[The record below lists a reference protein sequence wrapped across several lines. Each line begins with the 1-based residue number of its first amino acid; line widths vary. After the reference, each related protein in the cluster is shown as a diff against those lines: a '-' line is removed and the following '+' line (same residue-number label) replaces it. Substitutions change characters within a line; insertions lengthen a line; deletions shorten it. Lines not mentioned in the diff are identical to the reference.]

1 MWLPSAILFSLSIAT
16 CRGYTLPFPSSLGRI
31 INGETVEP
39 GEIPYQVSL
48 QRPMDRFHF
57 CGGSV
62 ISETYV
68 ITAAH
73 CVLGRLAKSVI
84 VVAGTNDITE
94 GQGIIR
100 NVRRINTHEGYD
112 PRDAYRNDIAL
123 LKLAEPLLK
132 VPNLV
137 EYVKLP
143 SACQALTTGEDAVV
157 SGWGRIQEGGQS
169 PKLLQRATIEISD
182 QEYCTAIYHETFNME
197 VDDSQVCADVP
208 GGGKG
213 SCHGDSGG
221 PLTVNGELTGL
232 VSWANGCAREGYP
245 TVYTRVSQFLDWIEK
260 TAV

>member
-16 CRGYTLPFPSSLGRI
+16 CRGYTLRFSSSFERI

-48 QRPMDRFHF
+48 QLPIIRFHF

-62 ISETYV
+62 ISETFV

-73 CVLGRLAKSVI
+73 CVLGRLPDGVI

-100 NVRRINTHEGYD
+100 NVQRINTHEGYD

-137 EYVKLP
+137 GYIQLP
-143 SACQALTTGEDAVV
+143 SSCQTLTTGDVAVV

-169 PKLLQRATIEISD
+169 PKLLQRVAIEISD
-182 QEYCTAIYHETFNME
+182 QEYCKVIYQKTFNME
-197 VDDSQVCADVP
+197 VDDTQVCADVP
-208 GGGKG
+208 DGGKG

-245 TVYTRVSQFLDWIEK
+245 TVYTRVSEFLDWIEK

>member
-123 LKLAEPLLK
+123 LK
-132 VPNLV
+132 
-137 EYVKLP
+137 
-143 SACQALTTGEDAVV
+143 
-157 SGWGRIQEGGQS
+157 EGGQS

>member
-16 CRGYTLPFPSSLGRI
+16 CRGYTLRFSSSFERI

-48 QRPMDRFHF
+48 QLPIIRFHF

-62 ISETYV
+62 ISETFV

-73 CVLGRLAKSVI
+73 CVLGRLPDGVI

-100 NVRRINTHEGYD
+100 NVQRINTHEGYD

-123 LKLAEPLLK
+123 LK
-132 VPNLV
+132 
-137 EYVKLP
+137 
-143 SACQALTTGEDAVV
+143 
-157 SGWGRIQEGGQS
+157 EGGQS
-169 PKLLQRATIEISD
+169 PKLLQRVAIEISD
-182 QEYCTAIYHETFNME
+182 QEYCKVIYQKTFNME
-197 VDDSQVCADVP
+197 VDDTQVCADVP
-208 GGGKG
+208 DGGKG

-245 TVYTRVSQFLDWIEK
+245 TVYTRVSEFLDWIEK

>member
-123 LKLAEPLLK
+123 LK
-132 VPNLV
+132 
-137 EYVKLP
+137 
-143 SACQALTTGEDAVV
+143 
-157 SGWGRIQEGGQS
+157 EGGQS

-197 VDDSQVCADVP
+197 VDDTQVCADVP